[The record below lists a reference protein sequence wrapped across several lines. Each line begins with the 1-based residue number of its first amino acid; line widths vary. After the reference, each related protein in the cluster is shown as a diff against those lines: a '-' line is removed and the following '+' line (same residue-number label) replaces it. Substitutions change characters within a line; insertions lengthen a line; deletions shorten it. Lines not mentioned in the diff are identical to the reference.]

1 MMYDVI
7 FQNGNVEFKQ
17 HMTPPKAAD
26 NVLHISYKGIH
37 IGTRT
42 FIGSLYKHPEI
53 LSSKDPWTIYIH
65 DIMEASDETLFNPG
79 NLIMFGYELC
89 QDMQS
94 NWKAVILNAYD
105 SENS

>member
-17 HMTPPKAAD
+17 HATPPEVAD
-26 NVLHISYKGIH
+26 HTLHVSYKGIH

-42 FIGSLYKHPEI
+42 FIGNLYKYKEI
-53 LSSKDPWTIYIH
+53 LYSTDPWTIYIH
-65 DIMEASDETLFNPG
+65 DIMEASDDTLLNPG
-79 NLIMFGYELC
+79 NLIMFGYELF
-89 QDMQS
+89 QDMQP
-94 NWKAVILNAYD
+94 NWKVVILNAYD